1 MNSKRSSIESSNNK
15 LTRKEFALFQD
26 LISDRIGLYYDY
38 SRITSVE
45 SALKKRLSALGI
57 PSFSEYYKILSS
69 QDEQDEL
76 KRLLLLLTIGETCF
90 FRSPDQFKALKQSLL
105 PEIISTRSSK
115 KIRIWSAGCSTGEEP
130 YSIAIILL
138 DLIQNIGDWDI
149 KIIATD
155 INPIFL
161 EHANKGVYSQRS
173 LRFANKD
180 FGPDITDRYFH
191 KKDGKFAIKDNVKN
205 LISFTTHNL
214 VKEGHLFK
222 DTFDIIMCRNV
233 LIYYDRETFRNTI
246 ENFNNALS
254 DDGVLILGYS
264 ESLFGITDTFI
275 PLRFGDAFFY
285 KKRKRDAGKKEHLPP
300 RARAIAPV
308 SKEPSQKLTPYEQAL
323 RYFKKGDFDSGI
335 NLIRETSEDHPL
347 SFLTLGNIYFE
358 RNDIAEAINM
368 YQKAVSIKPLS
379 QEAHFLLAISLY
391 KNGKEDN
398 AIEELK
404 RAIYLDKNF
413 AIAHLYIALIHH
425 RRGEIINA
433 KRSYENALISLQ
445 KKPEQGHIE
454 SYFISEEETF
464 PSQSVI
470 SRICKENIS
479 DLGGGS

>member
-1 MNSKRSSIESSNNK
+1 MNSKRSSIESENNR

-26 LISDRIGLYYDY
+26 LISDRIGLFYDY

-45 SALKKRLSALGI
+45 SALRKRMSALEI
-57 PSFSEYYKILSS
+57 LSFSEYYKLLSS
-69 QDEQDEL
+69 RAEQDEL

-90 FRSPDQFKALKQSLL
+90 FRSPDQFKALKESLL
-105 PEIISTRSSK
+105 PDIVSNRASK

-130 YSIAIILL
+130 YSIAIVLL
-138 DLIQNIGDWDI
+138 DLIHNIGDWDI

-155 INPIFL
+155 INPTFL

-173 LRFANKD
+173 MRFTNVA
-180 FGPDITDRYFH
+180 FGPEIVGKYFL
-191 KKDGKFAIKDNVKN
+191 KKDGKFAIKDDVKK
-205 LISFTTHNL
+205 LVSFTTHNL
-214 VKEGHLFK
+214 VKDGHLSR

-233 LIYYDRETFRNTI
+233 LIYYDRETFRKTI
-246 ENFNNALS
+246 ENFNNTLS
-254 DDGVLILGYS
+254 DDGALILGYS
-264 ESLFGITDTFI
+264 ESLFGITNSFI

-285 KKRKRDAGKKEHLPP
+285 KKRKGDAGKKEYIPLK
-300 RARAIAPV
+300 ARAFAPI
-308 SKEPSQKLTPYEQAL
+308 SKEPPQKLTPYEQAL
-323 RYFKKGDFDSGI
+323 HYFRRGDFDSGI
-335 NLIRETSEDHPL
+335 NLIREASEDHHL

-358 RNDIAEAINM
+358 RNDISEAINM
-368 YQKAVSIKPLS
+368 YQRAVSIEPLS
-379 QEAHFLLAISLY
+379 KEAHFLLAISLY

-445 KKPEQGHIE
+445 KKPEQERVE
-454 SYFISEEETF
+454 SYFISEEEIF
-464 PSQSVI
+464 PSQSVML
-470 SRICKENIS
+470 RICKENIS
-479 DLGGGS
+479 DLGGGL